1 VGIALARHLIAAEA
15 APRHDVEVA
24 LLRHVAHGEPFLYAL
39 TSGQP
44 ELFDKIELELQR
56 LMGPATHAVP
66 SLDFMQRIPAGLAAR
81 LLAYPV
87 GQPSTRD
94 EIDVLAADPLDAQ
107 IAVEFAFHLGRP
119 VRVVRGPL
127 RVVLSAIERW
137 TVDLGAP
144 MTLRQ
149 DGEYMNQPADS
160 RVFETLPPIPLV
172 RRPPVGSQPAPG
184 ASGQLER
191 TPSALEIQ
199 KRSRERLE
207 QGLADLA
214 SADNAEQVA
223 LSIAVA
229 MGAVAEEVIVFA
241 LRPKSNAQSQTKAL
255 TSRVRLNHAG
265 KPERF
270 VDLELEASFQS
281 AVTKALDS
289 GQSLGSPTP
298 EDLLLLVGQPSL
310 VCATRVQ
317 VQDRAALVF
326 LVGGF
331 KDSFEVSQAAD
342 RVARAAGE
350 ALTRVVR
357 QKKR

>member
-1 VGIALARHLIAAEA
+1 MGIALARHLITADAAS
-15 APRHDVEVA
+15 RHDVEIA
-24 LLRHVAHGEPFLYAL
+24 LLRHVGQGEPFLYAL
-39 TSGQP
+39 TAEHP
-44 ELFDKIELELQR
+44 ELFEKIEVELQR
-56 LMGPATHAVP
+56 LVGPATYAAP
-66 SLDFMQRIPAGLAAR
+66 SLEFMQRIPPGLAAR

-94 EIDVLAADPLDAQ
+94 EVDVLAADPLDAQ

-119 VRVVRGPL
+119 VRLVRGPL
-127 RVVLSAIERW
+127 RAVLSAIERW
-137 TVDLGAP
+137 MVDFGAP

-149 DGEYMNQPADS
+149 DGEYMNQPVDS
-160 RVFETLPPIPLV
+160 RVAFETLPPIPLV

-184 ASGQLER
+184 ASEGLER
-191 TPSALEIQ
+191 SPSALEIQ

-207 QGLADLA
+207 QAMSDLA
-214 SADNAEQVA
+214 SADSAEQVA

-241 LRPKSNAQSQTKAL
+241 LRPKSNTQSKAL

-270 VDLELEASFQS
+270 VDLELEATFQS
-281 AVTKALDS
+281 AVTRALDS
-289 GQSLGSPTP
+289 GQALGTPTP
-298 EDLLLLVGQPSL
+298 EDLLLLVGQPTL
-310 VCATRVQ
+310 VCATRVV
-317 VQDRAALVF
+317 VQERPTLVF

-331 KDSFEVSQAAD
+331 TDSFEVSQAAD

-357 QKKR
+357 LKKR